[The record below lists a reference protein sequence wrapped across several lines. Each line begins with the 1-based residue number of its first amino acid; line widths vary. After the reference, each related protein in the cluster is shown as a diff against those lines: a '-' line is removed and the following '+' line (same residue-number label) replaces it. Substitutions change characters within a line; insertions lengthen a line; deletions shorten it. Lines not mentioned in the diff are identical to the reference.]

1 MKQPIKSN
9 NNKDVVTIGNEW
21 TGEDRPTYYC
31 DNCHCTLVRL
41 SDSNNQN
48 ESYYCNRCSI
58 DYPDT
63 TNIRQ
68 QLKVTVP
75 DRNTETLVSTT
86 PGQDYLNKSVQIRKE
101 QEIKGGL
108 KALQQKGI
116 KITNYKEGIPK

>member
-75 DRNTETLVSTT
+75 DRNTDSL
-86 PGQDYLNKSVQIRKE
+86 DYTRSRL
-101 QEIKGGL
+101 
-108 KALQQKGI
+108 
-116 KITNYKEGIPK
+116 P

>member
-1 MKQPIKSN
+1 MKQPMKSKN
-9 NNKDVVTIGNEW
+9 DNIIISSEQYS
-21 TGEDRPTYYC
+21 GEDRPTYYC
-31 DNCHCTLVRL
+31 DTCHCVLARL

-48 ESYYCNRCSI
+48 ESYYCNKCSI

-75 DRNTETLVSTT
+75 DRNTETQVSNA
-86 PGQDYLNKSVQIRKE
+86 PGQDYLNKRV
-101 QEIKGGL
+101 EIHHEPEPKGAF

-116 KITNYKEGIPK
+116 KITNYKEDIPR

>member
-116 KITNYKEGIPK
+116 KITNYKEDIPK

>member
-1 MKQPIKSN
+1 MKQPIKS
-9 NNKDVVTIGNEW
+9 KDDNIIISSEQYS
-21 TGEDRPTYYC
+21 GEDRPIYYC

-58 DYPDT
+58 DYLDT
-63 TNIRQ
+63 ANIRQ

-86 PGQDYLNKSVQIRKE
+86 PGQDYLNKRVEIRKE

-116 KITNYKEGIPK
+116 KITNYKEDIPK

>member
-1 MKQPIKSN
+1 MKQPMKS
-9 NNKDVVTIGNEW
+9 KDDNIIISSEQYS
-21 TGEDRPTYYC
+21 GEDRPIYYC

-75 DRNTETLVSTT
+75 DRNTESTNRTFPHYICQFLNIFHNRLHSLNNSTT
-86 PGQDYLNKSVQIRKE
+86 GIIRHHY
-101 QEIKGGL
+101 GL
-108 KALQQKGI
+108 DLIA
-116 KITNYKEGIPK
+116 